1 MEPFAFRLMSVA
13 KDADVRLFAI
23 QEGSPGLCELPAFIH
38 NATDRDAEAGQSDH
52 RLGRKSALSLIVDVV
67 KTTVR
72 LDVAMLRHDHRLAQF
87 GRTIN

>member
-1 MEPFAFRLMSVA
+1 
-13 KDADVRLFAI
+13 
-23 QEGSPGLCELPAFIH
+23 
-38 NATDRDAEAGQSDH
+38 
-52 RLGRKSALSLIVDVV
+52 VV